1 MQIRYLAD
9 LSRLASLSKVLHL
22 KSVYKYFLYRDMCI
36 LCVCVYSFTI
46 SGVNINIYIYT
57 YSGVMKW
64 KRRTKGTTQPQ
75 ETHTLSLT
83 KWKVKETELDEA
95 MLPESVNHIDKPPV
109 EGIELEENKVPARFT
124 LPKPYIV
131 YSDSVIIII
140 IIIIHLL
147 FDMS

>member
-1 MQIRYLAD
+1 
-9 LSRLASLSKVLHL
+9 
-22 KSVYKYFLYRDMCI
+22 
-36 LCVCVYSFTI
+36 
-46 SGVNINIYIYT
+46 
-57 YSGVMKW
+57 
-64 KRRTKGTTQPQ
+64 
-75 ETHTLSLT
+75 
-83 KWKVKETELDEA
+83 VKETELDEA

-140 IIIIHLL
+140 IIIHLL